1 MVLKMRRLLILLL
14 ALLAVLLFASAATA
28 QEEEPILT
36 SPKDAREGEGY
47 EVYKDGTFVI
57 GGDVVGDC
65 GLLLQEVQATGRA
78 PSSELLRQVE
88 VCTKAGFPPPGSDA
102 LPDTGGPPFLIVA
115 AALLLCICALGSLGV
130 GR

>member
-1 MVLKMRRLLILLL
+1 MLL
-14 ALLAVLLFASAATA
+14 ALLLAVLLFASAATA

-47 EVYKDGTFVI
+47 EVYADGTFVM

-78 PSSELLRQVE
+78 PSSGLLREVE

-130 GR
+130 RR

>member
-1 MVLKMRRLLILLL
+1 MRRLLILLL

-88 VCTKAGFPPPGSDA
+88 VCTKAGFPPPDSDA

-115 AALLLCICALGSLGV
+115 AALILCICALGSPGV

>member
-1 MVLKMRRLLILLL
+1 MRRLLILLL

-88 VCTKAGFPPPGSDA
+88 VCTKAGFPPPDSDA

-115 AALLLCICALGSLGV
+115 AALLLYICALGSLGV

>member
-1 MVLKMRRLLILLL
+1 MRRLLILLL

-88 VCTKAGFPPPGSDA
+88 VCTKAGFPPPGGDA

-130 GR
+130 RR

>member
-1 MVLKMRRLLILLL
+1 MRRLLILLL

-28 QEEEPILT
+28 QEGGTHPYFT
-36 SPKDAREGEGY
+36 QGRPRFTGEGY

-78 PSSELLRQVE
+78 PSSELLREVE

-115 AALLLCICALGSLGV
+115 AALLLCIYALGSLGV
-130 GR
+130 RR

>member
-1 MVLKMRRLLILLL
+1 MRRLLILLL

-28 QEEEPILT
+28 QEEAPILT

-57 GGDVVGDC
+57 GGDGVGDC

-115 AALLLCICALGSLGV
+115 AALLLYICALGSLGV

>member
-1 MVLKMRRLLILLL
+1 MRRLLILLL

-88 VCTKAGFPPPGSDA
+88 VCTKAGFPPPDSDA

-130 GR
+130 RR

>member
-1 MVLKMRRLLILLL
+1 M
-14 ALLAVLLFASAATA
+14 
-28 QEEEPILT
+28 
-36 SPKDAREGEGY
+36 
-47 EVYKDGTFVI
+47 I

-88 VCTKAGFPPPGSDA
+88 VCTKAGFPPPGSDT

-130 GR
+130 RR